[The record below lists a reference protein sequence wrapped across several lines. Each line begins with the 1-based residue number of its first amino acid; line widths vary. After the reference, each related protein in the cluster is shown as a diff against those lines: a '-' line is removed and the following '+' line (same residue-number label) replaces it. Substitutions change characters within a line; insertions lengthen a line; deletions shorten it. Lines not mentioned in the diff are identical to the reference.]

1 MAIGNPISS
10 QNNYRVIRFT
20 ATASQTLFTITDG
33 YAINK
38 IAVYRNGVR
47 LSENLD
53 FTASDATTVTL
64 NDPCQLNDEVVFEI
78 LDVFKVTQTGDT
90 VGNVTGNLTG
100 DVYAGIVTATIRFD
114 GDLAGSVNGGIVT
127 CTELDV
133 NGNADISGNVTI
145 GGTLTYDDVTNV
157 DSLGIV
163 TAREGVHFGTVSDG
177 TLVSGNSNGI
187 GIGTTNPR
195 AKLDV
200 EGTLNVSG
208 LTTFNSNVKFGN
220 GGTIGPTTFDINT
233 AATMDGLTI
242 QGGLT
247 VNHPI
252 IADFNGGLDV
262 DGHTELD
269 DLNVSGVS
277 TFAKVALG
285 SSVYDSNGGTGTN
298 GQVLSSVPGIGVSWT
313 DQTGG
318 GGGTSDKIEE
328 NNTSA
333 EVVDTGSD
341 GHFKVVTD
349 GTEKLRVISDG
360 SVGIGTTTPIAKLD
374 VQGSSE
380 FDALRASGIVTFN
393 GPRIETESHTRF
405 RIGDANAQLYRQSSD
420 LLLDLS
426 GGNDIL
432 IKANASG
439 GSSGNISLRTIEG
452 GKVYLTGTGGVGL
465 YHSDATLKLET
476 TYSGV
481 DVTGV
486 VTATKFS
493 GDGSELTG
501 LTGVGAGIDIKDS
514 DSAIGVAGTI
524 NFGTNLSVTPVSLGI
539 VTVTASGGASGVA
552 TGVQL
557 VQSDTANAFHYLNFT
572 QRLTG
577 DEPIRTDSQLRWQPN
592 SQELNLGSGNIT
604 LATITSDIFT
614 SSTTG
619 TDGVTIAD
627 DIKSVRHINSTGV
640 VTATSYEVYSAT
652 PEILFNDHNG
662 GIQTDFSIKV
672 NQGVFTIEDV
682 TSSETVF
689 KYSALGE
696 GVELYCDNA
705 KKLATTGSGV
715 SVTGIVTANYFYG
728 DGSNLT
734 NITAQSTGIDIKD
747 SDSAIGIAG
756 TINFGTNLSVT
767 PVSLGI
773 VTVTASSVGGASS
786 INDLSDAKTYGAGGK
801 GIGIG
806 SFALYSISNNVR
818 DNTAIGYS
826 ALTNCTEGTDNVAV
840 GEDALRGKNGE
851 TFIGNE
857 NVAVGQLALGN
868 VRGSSQH
875 NVAIG
880 AKALQTLELGEKNV
894 AIGRL
899 AAQALVTSLSAEYNV
914 YIGDA
919 AGLMQSA
926 GKFGVFVGPGA
937 GRTVTTGIKNVLIG
951 RYAGGNLTVGTNN
964 ICIGDESSTSA
975 ATANNELTLGGP
987 GITSFRIP
995 GLQSGASNGDVLT
1008 YNSSTGYISLQAAS
1022 GGGGSGAS
1030 EINDLSDGVTNSGG
1044 RTVGLGTGALAND
1057 DGTTN
1062 DNTALG
1068 YYALNANTSGDRNT
1082 GVGNS
1087 ALAKCVDGN
1096 SNTAVGEYA
1105 LNSLTTG
1112 DDNTAI
1118 GYHALHTNQTALRC
1132 TALGYFALQY
1142 CTGNNNTGLG
1152 VYAGDNIT
1160 NGTNNTCIGFNA
1172 EASSAT
1178 VANEITLGNTDV
1190 TKFRIPGIGITFGD
1204 NTSLTDGH
1212 VLTYSSS
1219 TGEVKLA
1226 AVSGGA
1232 ANAAGSDGQVQYNNG
1247 GTSLGGASALY
1258 YDDTNNRV
1266 GIDTTIPAYELQVG
1280 NIGVNPDVSAVAIS
1294 TALFSYHLGIGHTQL
1309 SRTSAN
1315 PENNDHGA
1323 ILTLGATSSKTAYII
1338 IDANRSASNDW
1349 GSVAIGD
1356 YRNLANGGPTKN
1368 VAIGG
1373 KNLHNCTTSGNIG
1386 IGDQNLQHL
1395 SSTATSNIGI
1405 GYQTLNDVTSGSYN
1419 IALGHRAG
1427 RCSSST
1433 TNVDE
1438 NIFIG
1443 RQAGNYALSSNS
1455 NDNIYIGRNAGSG
1468 DGTSER
1474 NRNIVLGNVLAAKVG
1489 NDQFAIGAD
1498 DGNGDNY
1505 WLVGNEL
1512 YNVGIGT
1519 TNPTSKLTVGGSLNV
1534 TGVSTLANVVSFTT
1548 SGSDDGIIDLV
1559 PNGTL
1564 FIRGGSVTDGK
1575 LRLQAHA
1582 GYDNVICD
1590 LNRTEIHWAAS
1601 GGDGGKKLETQG
1613 MGVTVT
1619 GRTTTNTLDV
1629 TGISTFQDDITV
1641 ATETFVGF
1649 GNTSLDRHDAHL
1661 KLYQSG
1667 LFEIKNEN
1675 NESNSGSGVIRIQ
1688 SNTNDIVLTSI
1699 TNQVKLQSNGV
1710 SERLRTEN
1718 SGVRITGL
1726 CTVTGALSKGSGSFR
1741 IDHPL
1746 VGMSTTH
1753 DLVHSFIE
1761 GPQADLI
1768 YRGSVDLVSGIGTV
1782 NIDTAAR
1789 MTEGTFDALCTNVQ
1803 CFTSNE
1809 TDWTAVKGSVSG
1821 NILTITAQDSSST
1834 ATVGWMV
1841 IGERKDQHMLDTH
1854 WTDDDGRVIVEPT
1867 K

>member
-1 MAIGNPISS
+1 M
-10 QNNYRVIRFT
+10 
-20 ATASQTLFTITDG
+20 
-33 YAINK
+33 
-38 IAVYRNGVR
+38 
-47 LSENLD
+47 
-53 FTASDATTVTL
+53 
-64 NDPCQLNDEVVFEI
+64 
-78 LDVFKVTQTGDT
+78 
-90 VGNVTGNLTG
+90 
-100 DVYAGIVTATIRFD
+100 
-114 GDLAGSVNGGIVT
+114 
-127 CTELDV
+127 
-133 NGNADISGNVTI
+133 
-145 GGTLTYDDVTNV
+145 
-157 DSLGIV
+157 
-163 TAREGVHFGTVSDG
+163 
-177 TLVSGNSNGI
+177 
-187 GIGTTNPR
+187 
-195 AKLDV
+195 
-200 EGTLNVSG
+200 
-208 LTTFNSNVKFGN
+208 
-220 GGTIGPTTFDINT
+220 
-233 AATMDGLTI
+233 
-242 QGGLT
+242 
-247 VNHPI
+247 
-252 IADFNGGLDV
+252 
-262 DGHTELD
+262 
-269 DLNVSGVS
+269 
-277 TFAKVALG
+277 
-285 SSVYDSNGGTGTN
+285 
-298 GQVLSSVPGIGVSWT
+298 SSVPGIGVSWT

-318 GGGTSDKIEE
+318 GASDKIEE

-349 GTEKLRVISDG
+349 GAEKLRVISDG

-380 FDALRASGIVTFN
+380 FDSLKASGIVTFS
-393 GPRIETESHTRF
+393 GPRIETKSHTRF
-405 RIGDANAQLYRQSSD
+405 YVGDANAQLYRQSSD

-426 GGNDIL
+426 GNNDIL

-439 GSSGNISLRTIEG
+439 GSAGNISLRTIEG

-486 VTATKFS
+486 LTATKFS

-501 LTGVGAGIDIKDS
+501 LTGVSAGIDIKDS
-514 DSAIGVAGTI
+514 DSAIGIAGTI

-552 TGVQL
+552 TGVTL
-557 VQSDTANAFHYLNFT
+557 VQSDSPNAFHYLNFT
-572 QRLTG
+572 ERLTG

-614 SSTTG
+614 SSTVG

-662 GIQTDFSIKV
+662 GIQTDFAIKV
-672 NQGVFTIEDV
+672 NQGNFTIEDV

-715 SVTGIVTANYFYG
+715 SVTGVVTATKFSG
-728 DGSNLT
+728 DGSELT
-734 NITAQSTGIDIKD
+734 GLTGVSAGIDIKD
-747 SDSAIGIAG
+747 NDSAIGIAG

-826 ALTNCTEGTDNVAV
+826 ALTNCTAGQDNVAV

-851 TFIGNE
+851 TFYGNE
-857 NVAVGQLALGN
+857 NVAVGEKALAN
-868 VRGSSQH
+868 VRAGAEH

-880 AKALQTLELGEKNV
+880 AKALTALELGDKNV

-899 AAQALVTSLSAEYNV
+899 AGQALVTSLNSENNV

-919 AGLMQSA
+919 AGIVQTA
-926 GKFGVFVGPGA
+926 GKFSVFVGPGA
-937 GRTVTTGIKNVLIG
+937 GRTVTTGTKNVLIG

-1022 GGGGSGAS
+1022 GGGGGSGAS

-1068 YYALNANTSGDRNT
+1068 YYALNANTSGNGNT
-1082 GVGNS
+1082 GIGNS
-1087 ALAKCVDGN
+1087 ALAKCVDGG

-1112 DDNTAI
+1112 DDNTAV
-1118 GYHALHTNQTALRC
+1118 GYNALTNNQTALRC
-1132 TALGYFALQY
+1132 TAMGYFALEN

-1152 VYAGDNIT
+1152 VYAGDGIT
-1160 NGTNNTCIGFNA
+1160 NGTNNTCIGFHA

-1178 VANEITLGNTDV
+1178 VSNEITLGNTDV
-1190 TKFRIPGIGITFGD
+1190 TRFRIPGIGITFGD

-1226 AVSGGA
+1226 AVSGGV

-1280 NIGVNPDVSAVAIS
+1280 NIGVNPDVTAVAIS

-1309 SRTSAN
+1309 SRASAK
-1315 PENNDHGA
+1315 PYYSEHGA
-1323 ILTLGATSSKTAYII
+1323 VLTLGAPSGKTAYII
-1338 IDANRSASNDW
+1338 IDANRSTSADW

-1356 YRNLANGGPTKN
+1356 YENLRVGGATNN

-1373 KNLHNCTTSGNIG
+1373 KNLYSCQASYNVA
-1386 IGDQNLQHL
+1386 IGDQNLENI
-1395 SSTATSNIGI
+1395 STVSTHNIGI
-1405 GYQTLNDVTSGSYN
+1405 GYQTLANVTSDSSFN
-1419 IALGHRAG
+1419 IALGYRAG
-1427 RCSSST
+1427 RGT
-1433 TNVDE
+1433 GTNLE
-1438 NIFIG
+1438 NNIFIG
-1443 RQAGNYALSSNS
+1443 RNAGNLVLESNS
-1455 NDNIYIGRNAGSG
+1455 NNNIFIGKDSGS
-1468 DGTSER
+1468 DGTATQR
-1474 NRNIVLGNVLAAKVG
+1474 DRNIIIGNVPAAKVG
-1489 NDQFAIGAD
+1489 DDQFAIGVD
-1498 DGNGDNY
+1498 NGSSDNY
-1505 WLVGNEL
+1505 WLVGDENK
-1512 YNVGIGT
+1512 NIGIGT
-1519 TNPTSKLTVGGSLNV
+1519 TNPTASVGVGNTAVLAVGIVSAYQVYVNGSPISGGGGGISNVVEDTTPQLGGDLNTNSSVIEFPDSSGEMVNRAHFGDHRDLQIYHDGNNSFISDTGTGNLVLGGGGHIELQNANLNEYYARFISNGGSEFYFNN
-1534 TGVSTLANVVSFTT
+1534 S
-1548 SGSDDGIIDLV
+1548 
-1559 PNGTL
+1559 
-1564 FIRGGSVTDGK
+1564 
-1575 LRLQAHA
+1575 
-1582 GYDNVICD
+1582 
-1590 LNRTEIHWAAS
+1590 
-1601 GGDGGKKLETQG
+1601 KKFETQG

-1619 GRTTTNTLDV
+1619 GRTSTNTLDV

-1641 ATETFVGF
+1641 ATETLVAF
-1649 GNTSLDRHDAHL
+1649 GNTSLDRHDANL

-1667 LFEIKNEN
+1667 LFEIKNGN
-1675 NESNSGSGVIRIQ
+1675 NEGGAGSGVINIQ
-1688 SNTNDIVLTSI
+1688 SNTNEVRLTAISS
-1699 TNQVKLQSNGV
+1699 QVILRSNGV
-1710 SERLRTEN
+1710 NERLRTEN
-1718 SGVRITGL
+1718 AGVKITGF
-1726 CTVTGALSKGSGSFR
+1726 CTVTGAISKGSGSFR
-1741 IDHPL
+1741 IDHP
-1746 VGMSTTH
+1746 VIGMSTTH

-1841 IGERKDQHMLDTH
+1841 VGERKDQHMLDTH